1 MTRLNI
7 QIYFWLIMMCL
18 CLTKTHS
25 AYSQNQPSE
34 KPNIIVILAD
44 DLGYGDTSIYGGDVN
59 TPNIDRLA
67 SEGLRFTDFHSNGAN
82 CSPTRAALLTGR
94 YQQRINIEG
103 ALGEHAKGL
112 GSEHAKNERTIAD
125 YLKRAS
131 YKTALVG
138 KWHLGYNQEQSP
150 IHFGFD
156 EFVGMLHGA
165 TDYHSHVNTFGRFDW
180 WHNEKPVKEEGYVTD
195 LITSHS
201 LDFIQKWKDE
211 PFFLVVS
218 HLAIHFPWQTP
229 GDDPHRVEGN
239 RYRANGDEP
248 LSRHGQHSP
257 NNYQKVVEVMIK
269 ELDKNVGQIVEKIY
283 DAQIQNE
290 TLILFLSDNGGIL
303 EQSGYP
309 VSSNGI
315 LRGAKHSLYEGG
327 HRIPA
332 IAWWPGMIEAGRISN
347 ETAMTMDILPT
358 FLDILKIPV
367 PNDDSPNRLD
377 GISISPLLLDKKRLP
392 ARTFFWKKG
401 DEVAVRSGD
410 WKLYLPSDQSQTEL
424 YNLDDSV
431 REKQNLSQQYPHIVK
446 DLQYQSEQWINDVTQ

>member
-1 MTRLNI
+1 MYIFLGLIITGFAQP
-7 QIYFWLIMMCL
+7 QI
-18 CLTKTHS
+18 HS
-25 AYSQNQPSE
+25 AYSQNQSSE

-44 DLGYGDTSIYGGDVN
+44 DLGYGDTSVYGGN
-59 TPNIDRLA
+59 TPTPNIDKLA

-94 YQQRINIEG
+94 YQQRMGIEG

-112 GSEHAKNERTIAD
+112 GSVEATNERTIAD
-125 YLKRAS
+125 YLRKAG
-131 YKTALVG
+131 YQTALVG
-138 KWHLGYNQEQSP
+138 KWHLGYNQEQNP

-156 EFVGMLHGA
+156 QFVGMLHGA

-180 WHNEKPVKEEGYVTD
+180 WHNEKLVKEEGYVTD

-201 LDFIQKWKDE
+201 VDFIQEWKEE
-211 PFFLVVS
+211 PFFLMVS

-229 GDDPHRVEGN
+229 DDEPHRVEGS

-257 NNYQKVVEVMIK
+257 EDYHEVVGIMIR
-269 ELDKNVGQIVEKIY
+269 ELDKSVGQIVDKIY
-283 DAQIQNE
+283 DTQLENQTMIF
-290 TLILFLSDNGGIL
+290 FLSDNGGIL

-332 IAWWPGMIEAGRISN
+332 IVWWPGKIEADRVSH
-347 ETAMTMDILPT
+347 ETAITMDILPT
-358 FLDILKIPV
+358 FMDILKIPV
-367 PNDDSPNRLD
+367 PDEESTNRLD
-377 GISISPLLLDKKRLP
+377 GISIASLIFDKKTLP
-392 ARTFFWKKG
+392 ARTLFWKKG
-401 DEVAVRSGD
+401 DEIAVRSGT
-410 WKLYLPSDQSQTEL
+410 WKFYQPSDQSQVEL
-424 YNLDDSV
+424 YNLDNSM
-431 REKQNLSQQYPHIVK
+431 REDQNLSQRYPHLVK
-446 DLQYQSEQWINDVTQ
+446 DLKYRAELWINNVTQ

>member
-1 MTRLNI
+1 
-7 QIYFWLIMMCL
+7 MMCL
-18 CLTKTHS
+18 CLTQTHL
-25 AYSQNQPSE
+25 AYSQNQSSE

-94 YQQRINIEG
+94 YQQRMGIEG

-112 GSEHAKNERTIAD
+112 GSEHATNEITIAD
-125 YLKRAS
+125 YLKKAG

-138 KWHLGYNQEQSP
+138 KWHLGYNQEQNP

-180 WHNEKPVKEEGYVTD
+180 WHNEKPVNEDGYVTD

-201 LDFIQKWKDE
+201 VDFIQEWKDE
-211 PFFLVVS
+211 PFFLMVS

-229 GDDPHRVEGN
+229 DDEPHRVEGN
-239 RYRANGDEP
+239 RYRASGDQP

-257 NNYQKVVEVMIK
+257 QEYQEIVGIMIK
-269 ELDKNVGQIVEKIY
+269 ELDKSVGQIVDKIY
-283 DAQIQNE
+283 DTQLENE
-290 TLILFLSDNGGIL
+290 TMILFLSDNGGIL

-309 VSSNGI
+309 VSSNGN

-332 IAWWPGMIEAGRISN
+332 IAWWPGMIEAGRVSN

-367 PNDDSPNRLD
+367 PNYYSPNRLD
-377 GISISPLLLDKKRLP
+377 GISISTLILDKKRLP

-410 WKLYLPSDQSQTEL
+410 WKLYLPDDNSQAEL
-424 YNLDDSV
+424 YNLSDDVS
-431 REKQNLSQQYPHIVK
+431 ENQNLSHQYPHIVK
-446 DLQYQSEQWINDVTQ
+446 NLQYKSKQWINDVNH